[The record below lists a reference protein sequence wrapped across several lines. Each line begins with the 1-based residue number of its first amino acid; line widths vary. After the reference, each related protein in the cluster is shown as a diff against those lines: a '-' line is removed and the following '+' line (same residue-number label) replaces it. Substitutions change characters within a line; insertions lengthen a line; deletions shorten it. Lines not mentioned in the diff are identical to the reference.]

1 MPLTGITMFRA
12 RDDATNLDNLIPD
25 RTKPGHLEF
34 EDFRLSDNSVALVYY
49 RPRPVR
55 PPKWAS
61 FFRDIVPED
70 RFRSASSAAVVVFER
85 ENRWYLVTFGYGR
98 YLIDLD
104 MVEPAFGLR
113 VTLNGIDPSRIRAI
127 DRKRV
132 DTVSRIT
139 REQLSRDSRIGSFGL
154 NVHQDLLN
162 AVTGVP
168 VDERLGT
175 RLYGK
180 DAVGVRIDI
189 GPQDLGNLA
198 DLLEELFQYDSYRE
212 RFRWVDNI
220 AEVRGNHENSV
231 LNDELLRMIRDGGT
245 HEIDLAP
252 PDLVDWSQAH
262 GFVYPQGNDPQP
274 ELTLQSYLAD
284 IQEGAD
290 LTEKRMRKDRVQL
303 LDLDGNRLGGW
314 SIFRCVAGEIT
325 RDDGVFVI
333 SDGKWYR
340 VNREFSDEVARSVEE
355 LSQPVV
361 DLPPY
366 QIEDENELA
375 YNERVARQSNG
386 ELVCMDQRF
395 IWPRSWQ
402 DRIEFCDLYRA
413 DRTMIHVKRYSGGS
427 ASLSH
432 LFSQGSVSI
441 RCLLHDRSFA
451 GDLDNKLPASHS
463 IGDATPDPES
473 CRVVFAVVAK
483 QGQDFRLPFFS
494 RVALRNS
501 AEVIRNLG
509 VQVSLQ
515 SIANDA
521 RG

>member
-12 RDDATNLDNLIPD
+12 RDDASNLDDLIPD
-25 RTKPGHLEF
+25 RTKPGHFEF
-34 EDFRLSDNSVALVYY
+34 EDFRLSDNSVALIYY
-49 RPRPVR
+49 RTKPVH

-61 FFRDIVPED
+61 FFRNIVPKD
-70 RFRSASSAAVVVFER
+70 RLRSASSAAVVVFQR
-85 ENRWYLVTFGYGR
+85 ENRWYLATFGYGR

-113 VTLNGIDPSRIRAI
+113 VTLNGIDTSRIRAI

-154 NVHQDLLN
+154 DVHQDLLS

-168 VDERLGT
+168 VDEGLGT

-189 GPQDLGNLA
+189 RPQDLGTLA
-198 DLLEELFQYDSYRE
+198 DRLEKLFQDDSYRE
-212 RFRWVDNI
+212 RFKWVDNI
-220 AEVRGNHENSV
+220 AEVRDAQDNRM
-231 LNDELLRMIRDGGT
+231 LTRELLRMIRDGGA
-245 HEIDLAP
+245 HELDLAP

-262 GFVYPQGNDPQP
+262 GFVYPRGDDPQP
-274 ELTLQSYLAD
+274 ELTLQSYLD
-284 IQEGAD
+284 SMEEGI
-290 LTEKRMRKDRVQL
+290 LTEERLRRDRVQL

-314 SIFRCVAGEIT
+314 SVFRCVAGEIT

-333 SDGKWYR
+333 SDGKWYS
-340 VNREFSDEVARSVEE
+340 VEREFSEEVSQSVDE
-355 LSQPVV
+355 LSQSVV
-361 DLPPY
+361 DLPSY
-366 QIEDENELA
+366 QTEDEHELA
-375 YNERVARQSNG
+375 YNERVAGQSNG

-413 DRTMIHVKRYSGGS
+413 DGTMIHVKRYSGGS
-427 ASLSH
+427 ATLSH

-441 RCLLHDRSFA
+441 RCFLHDRSFIR
-451 GDLDNKLPASHS
+451 DLDAQLPDSHS
-463 IGDATPDPES
+463 IGNVTIDPGS

-483 QGQDFRLPFFS
+483 QGQNFRLPFFS

-501 AEVIRNLG
+501 AEVIRSLG

-515 SIANDA
+515 SIANEA
-521 RG
+521 QG